1 MPSPSSSSVHE
12 LLKPDGYYSYL
23 KIPKPP
29 TSNIKSTFGTS
40 SNESNIDAD
49 QVEKNY
55 RKLSLK
61 HHPDKPGG
69 DAETFRLLSRA
80 KTVLLNDKLR
90 KEYDV
95 LGLDLEE
102 EEDQH
107 DNQDEQMDDDS
118 SDGSETHS
126 NSDKNGREKKHS
138 SGNSSD
144 SVIGRMAS
152 GALAGLLQTA
162 IRTALMGFISTILSR
177 YKYLVAIGICF
188 MIHTSYKLFS
198 LYRSYYKSP
207 KQQQP
212 QLVTKSDFVSPL
224 LIGLGFYL
232 MYIGRIN
239 EKRTFFFFG
248 ECIVMT
254 LFMVNSITPADSI
267 STFWRPSAAIITAL
281 AILSSLISL
290 YVRGNFWKY
299 TTIVLIILGLSILIA
314 LVCPMMEMIL
324 EEIMMQKIRK
334 VGEKVRQYSLI
345 VEEEVNQNKIL
356 IAQLQSKIQNSVV
369 DSNHERNNESNFH
382 DSNMD
387 ID

>member
-1 MPSPSSSSVHE
+1 
-12 LLKPDGYYSYL
+12 
-23 KIPKPP
+23 
-29 TSNIKSTFGTS
+29 
-40 SNESNIDAD
+40 
-49 QVEKNY
+49 
-55 RKLSLK
+55 
-61 HHPDKPGG
+61 
-69 DAETFRLLSRA
+69 
-80 KTVLLNDKLR
+80 
-90 KEYDV
+90 
-95 LGLDLEE
+95 
-102 EEDQH
+102 
-107 DNQDEQMDDDS
+107 
-118 SDGSETHS
+118 
-126 NSDKNGREKKHS
+126 
-138 SGNSSD
+138 
-144 SVIGRMAS
+144 
-152 GALAGLLQTA
+152 
-162 IRTALMGFISTILSR
+162 
-177 YKYLVAIGICF
+177 

-212 QLVTKSDFVSPL
+212 QLVTKSDFISPL

-239 EKRTFFFFG
+239 EKQTFFFFG

-267 STFWRPSAAIITAL
+267 SASWRPSAAIITAL

-299 TTIVLIILGLSILIA
+299 TTIVLIVLGLSILIA

-345 VEEEVNQNKIL
+345 VEEEVTQNKIL
-356 IAQLQSKIQNSVV
+356 IAELQSKIQNNVG
-369 DSNHERNNESNFH
+369 DSKEKRKNENNFH
-382 DSNMD
+382 DSNID